1 MSISPSSSVRCD
13 TLHSDRSTMTCSH
26 RSSLLSIIQVSRA
39 AVKNCRMGLAEEKGK
54 FKLSHE
60 KWYIEL
66 NVIHLNSTS
75 LYFDIHK
82 NSDGTSCVSTTQLI
96 CMQTWRILRMNSCF
110 SCWVFFC
117 LFFLILQGKTSV
129 TWKGFNGS
137 CLLWD
142 VDSVCVFVH
151 VLVLGSCVN
160 YKCKMYLQG
169 GNDEGLWNLYIFMF
183 CIVTSE
189 LVSVIGTQT
198 CTSEHNVL

>member
-1 MSISPSSSVRCD
+1 MLYIWIQQVFILTFTKIVMVQVVFPLPSWYVCRLGEYFGWIRVSPV
-13 TLHSDRSTMTCSH
+13 
-26 RSSLLSIIQVSRA
+26 
-39 AVKNCRMGLAEEKGK
+39 E
-54 FKLSHE
+54 
-60 KWYIEL
+60 
-66 NVIHLNSTS
+66 
-75 LYFDIHK
+75 
-82 NSDGTSCVSTTQLI
+82 
-96 CMQTWRILRMNSCF
+96 
-110 SCWVFFC
+110 FFFVC
-117 LFFLILQGKTSV
+117 FFLILQGKTSV

-189 LVSVIGTQT
+189 LVSVIGAQT